1 MIEVRNLVKQYG
13 DHYAV
18 DDISFTI
25 EKGRIYGF
33 LGPNGAGKTTT
44 MNIMTGYI
52 GLTSGQVIVNGHDIQ
67 EEPYE
72 AKRCIGYLPEHPPV
86 YGDMTPLE
94 YVNFAAE
101 LKNIPM
107 AEREES
113 VRKAMELTKI
123 MDVKDRLIKN
133 LSKGYRQRVGFAQ
146 AIIGFPEVIILDEPT
161 VGLDPRQIHEMREL
175 IRSLGKDHTV
185 ILSSHIL
192 SEVQDV
198 CDHIIIIHKGKLIA
212 QGTPD
217 ELENQMRG
225 AAMELTLKSDDPDKV
240 AALLSAVPGAKTV
253 TCHPA
258 RNGEVMAELEPENKN
273 SDLREAVF
281 SACAAAG
288 CPLLMMKPS
297 SISLES
303 VFLEL
308 IADTGAEE
316 QVKAEAEAQA
326 EAGAEEQT
334 EAEAEAQAEAEE
346 QTEAPETEEKGGD
359 E

>member
-1 MIEVRNLVKQYG
+1 MKEETLLIEVRNLVKQYG

-72 AKRCIGYLPEHPPV
+72 AKSCIGYLPEHPPV

-94 YVNFAAE
+94 YVTFAAE
-101 LKNIPM
+101 LKNIPA

-113 VRKAMELTKI
+113 IKKAMELTKI
-123 MDVKDRLIKN
+123 VDVQDRLIKN

-146 AIIGFPEVIILDEPT
+146 AILGFPEVIILDEPT

-212 QGTPD
+212 QGTPE

-225 AAMELTLKSDDPDKV
+225 AAMELTLKSDDPEKV
-240 AALLSAVPGAKTV
+240 GAILSAIPGAKNV

-258 RNGEVMAELEPENKN
+258 KNGEVMAELEPESKTL
-273 SDLREAVF
+273 DLREAVF
-281 SACAAAG
+281 GACAAAG

-308 IADTGAEE
+308 IADTGAEKE
-316 QVKAEAEAQA
+316 VNAVSTETPE
-326 EAGAEEQT
+326 EAGPEQSH
-334 EAEAEAQAEAEE
+334 
-346 QTEAPETEEKGGD
+346 EAPETEEKGGD
-359 E
+359 AE

>member
-1 MIEVRNLVKQYG
+1 MIEINHLVKKYG
-13 DHYAV
+13 SKLAV
-18 DDISFTI
+18 DDVSFKVGEGEI
-25 EKGRIYGF
+25 VGF

-72 AKRCIGYLPEHPPV
+72 AKSCIGYLPEHPPV

-94 YVNFAAE
+94 YVTFAAE
-101 LKNIPM
+101 LKNIP
-107 AEREES
+107 ADEREES
-113 VRKAMELTKI
+113 IKKAMELTKI
-123 MDVKDRLIKN
+123 VDVQDRLIKN

-146 AIIGFPEVIILDEPT
+146 AILGFPEVIILDEPT

-175 IRSLGKDHTV
+175 IRSLGKEHTV

-212 QGTPD
+212 QGTPE

-225 AAMELTLKSDDPDKV
+225 AAMELTLKADDPEKV
-240 AALLSAVPGAKTV
+240 GAMLSAIPGAKNV

-258 RNGEVMAELEPENKN
+258 KNGEVMAELEPEDKN

-281 SACAAAG
+281 NACAAAG

-308 IADTGAEE
+308 IADTGAEA
-316 QVKAEAEAQA
+316 QVKAEAESESQEKKDGDAQP
-326 EAGAEEQT
+326 
-334 EAEAEAQAEAEE
+334 
-346 QTEAPETEEKGGD
+346 EAPETDEKGGD

>member
-198 CDHIIIIHKGKLIA
+198 GDQIIIIHKGKLIA
-212 QGTPD
+212 QGTPE

-225 AAMELTLKSDDPDKV
+225 AAMELTLKSDDPEKV
-240 AALLSAVPGAKTV
+240 TALLSAIPGAKTV

-258 RNGEVMAELEPENKN
+258 RNGEVMAELEPEDKN

-308 IADTGAEE
+308 IADTGAEA
-316 QVKAEAEAQA
+316 QVKAEAEAQ
-326 EAGAEEQT
+326 EETDGNKQPET
-334 EAEAEAQAEAEE
+334 
-346 QTEAPETEEKGGD
+346 PETEEKGGD

>member
-72 AKRCIGYLPEHPPV
+72 AKKCIGYLPEHPPV

-94 YVNFAAE
+94 YVTFAAE
-101 LKNIPM
+101 LKNIP
-107 AEREES
+107 AADREES
-113 VRKAMELTKI
+113 IKKAMELTKI
-123 MDVKDRLIKN
+123 VDVQDRLIKN

-146 AIIGFPEVIILDEPT
+146 AILGFPEVIILDEPT

-212 QGTPD
+212 QGTPE

-225 AAMELTLKSDDPDKV
+225 AAMELTLKADDPEKV
-240 AALLSAVPGAKTV
+240 GAMLSAIPGAKNV

-258 RNGEVMAELEPENKN
+258 KNGEVMAELEPEDKN

-281 SACAAAG
+281 NACAAAG

-308 IADTGAEE
+308 IADTGAEA
-316 QVKAEAEAQA
+316 QVKAEAESESQEEKDGDAQP
-326 EAGAEEQT
+326 
-334 EAEAEAQAEAEE
+334 
-346 QTEAPETEEKGGD
+346 EAPETDEKGGD

>member
-18 DDISFTI
+18 NDISFTI

-52 GLTSGQVIVNGHDIQ
+52 GLTSGHVIVNGHDIQ

-72 AKRCIGYLPEHPPV
+72 AKSCIGYLPEHPPV

-94 YVNFAAE
+94 YVTFAAE
-101 LKNIPM
+101 LKNIP
-107 AEREES
+107 ADEREES
-113 VRKAMELTKI
+113 IKKAMELTKI
-123 MDVKDRLIKN
+123 VDVQDRLIKN

-146 AIIGFPEVIILDEPT
+146 AILGFPEVIILDEPT

-212 QGTPD
+212 QGTPE

-225 AAMELTLKSDDPDKV
+225 AAMELTLKADDPEKV
-240 AALLSAVPGAKTV
+240 GAMLAAIPGAKNI

-258 RNGEVMAELEPENKN
+258 KNGEVMAELEPEDKN

-281 SACAAAG
+281 NACAAAG

-308 IADTGAEE
+308 IADTGAEA
-316 QVKAEAEAQA
+316 QVKAEAESESQEEKDGDAQP
-326 EAGAEEQT
+326 
-334 EAEAEAQAEAEE
+334 
-346 QTEAPETEEKGGD
+346 EAPETDEKGGD

>member
-18 DDISFTI
+18 NDISFTI

-72 AKRCIGYLPEHPPV
+72 AKKCIGYLPEHPPV

-94 YVNFAAE
+94 YVTFAAE
-101 LKNIPM
+101 LKNIPA
-107 AEREES
+107 AERASAIE
-113 VRKAMELTKI
+113 KAMDLTKI

-146 AIIGFPEVIILDEPT
+146 AILGFPEVIILDEPT

-175 IRSLGKDHTV
+175 IRSLGKEHTV

-212 QGTPD
+212 QGTPE

-225 AAMELTLKSDDPDKV
+225 AAMELTLKSDDPEKV
-240 AALLSAVPGAKTV
+240 RALLSAIPGAKTV

-258 RNGEVMAELEPENKN
+258 RNGEVMAELEPADRNA
-273 SDLREAVF
+273 DLREAVF
-281 SACAAAG
+281 SACAASG
-288 CPLLMMKPS
+288 CTLLMMKPS

-308 IADTGAEE
+308 IADTGDAAAEGTPEAAPAAEE
-316 QVKAEAEAQA
+316 T
-326 EAGAEEQT
+326 GG
-334 EAEAEAQAEAEE
+334 
-346 QTEAPETEEKGGD
+346 ETE
-359 E
+359 